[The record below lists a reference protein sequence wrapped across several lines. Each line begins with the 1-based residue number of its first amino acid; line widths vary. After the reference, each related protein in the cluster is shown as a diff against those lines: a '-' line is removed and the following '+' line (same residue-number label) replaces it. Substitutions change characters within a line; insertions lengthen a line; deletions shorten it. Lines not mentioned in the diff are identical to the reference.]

1 VDFKTL
7 ERIFTAHGFSFS
19 LTNISKPEDT
29 DFKVLI
35 KLPVVAVASIK
46 YLTLFNQASMAI
58 MASQRYSVP
67 VPSQDKLEGCGK
79 KGIRRKNAGMMEVG
93 APLLRTGWR
102 PPHVGA
108 TASIIIQLHH
118 KIQNDDGTVSS
129 GTGLPGLSRIKGR

>member
-1 VDFKTL
+1 
-7 ERIFTAHGFSFS
+7 
-19 LTNISKPEDT
+19 
-29 DFKVLI
+29 
-35 KLPVVAVASIK
+35 
-46 YLTLFNQASMAI
+46 MAI
-58 MASQRYSVP
+58 TASQCYSVP

-102 PPHVGA
+102 PPHVSA

-129 GTGLPGLSRIKGR
+129 GTGLPG